1 MAGAVGMWPTRTF
14 FCASTFVSGPLSR
27 TLLVQ
32 WLLLRSNL
40 HSADTSDAGELR
52 TAERL
57 MERALQ
63 LQRHPRML
71 EILHELQ
78 ARLKAAEAGGGEL

>member
-1 MAGAVGMWPTRTF
+1 MFQG
-14 FCASTFVSGPLSR
+14 LSLER
-27 TLLVQ
+27 FLFSVLPRLLR
-32 WLLLRSNL
+32 RSNL

-78 ARLKAAEAGGGEL
+78 ARLKAVEAGGGEL